1 MLFNRH
7 KLDLPTEDQAL
18 SGRAEQPF
26 HLSER
31 HRVLD
36 APLVTDETNIP
47 SGYQVAVF
55 GLGCFWGA
63 EEIFWK
69 MPGVWSTSAGYAGG
83 STRHPSYEEV
93 CSGRT
98 GHTEAVRVVF
108 DPTKVAYADLVKV
121 FYETHDPTQGM
132 RQGNDLGTQYR
143 SAIYTLSPE
152 QEAVARELTATYES
166 ELARR
171 GYGPITTEIKPAP
184 TYYYAED
191 VHQQYLAKNPFG
203 YRCHA
208 NTGVRF
214 PDTA

>member
-1 MLFNRH
+1 
-7 KLDLPTEDQAL
+7 
-18 SGRAEQPF
+18 
-26 HLSER
+26 
-31 HRVLD
+31 
-36 APLVTDETNIP
+36 
-47 SGYQVAVF
+47 

-83 STRHPSYEEV
+83 STPHPSYEEV

-108 DPTKVAYADLVKV
+108 DPTKVAYADLVRA
-121 FYETHDPTQGM
+121 FYETHDPTMGM
-132 RQGNDLGTQYR
+132 RQGNDVGTQYR
-143 SAIYTLSPE
+143 SALYTLSSE
-152 QEAVARELTATYES
+152 QDSVARELTAAYDP
-166 ELARR
+166 ELTRR

-191 VHQQYLAKNPFG
+191 VHQQYLAKRPHG

-208 NTGVRF
+208 ATGVKF
-214 PDTA
+214 PG

>member
-7 KLDLPTEDQAL
+7 KNEIPTPEQAL
-18 SGRAEQPF
+18 TGRAEQPF

-36 APLVTDETNIP
+36 APLVTDQSNIP
-47 SGYQVAVF
+47 AGFEVAVF

-69 MPGVWSTSAGYAGG
+69 VPGVWSTSVGYAGG
-83 STRHPSYEEV
+83 STPHPSYEEV

-108 DPTKVAYADLVKV
+108 DPSRVSYADLIKV

-132 RQGNDLGTQYR
+132 RQGNDVGTQYR
-143 SAIYTLSPE
+143 SAIYTLSEE
-152 QEAVARELTATYES
+152 QATVAKKLTAAYEP

-171 GYGPITTEIKPAP
+171 GYGTITTEVRPAP

-191 VHQQYLAKNPFG
+191 HHQQYLAKNPFG
-203 YRCHA
+203 YRCHSA
-208 NTGVRF
+208 TGVPF
-214 PDTA
+214 PAEV